1 MLQITVEQIEKAL
14 EALEQGQVI
23 LFPTE
28 TSYGLGCDATNA
40 QAVQRIFD
48 MKGRSSAKGLPVL
61 IASVEAA
68 AMEIDFSDRARKLA
82 EHYWPGA
89 LNIIGPIARTST
101 ITDACH
107 ESGTQSVRMSSHPFT
122 ATLMRRFG
130 KPLTAT
136 SANIS
141 GQDGMYSVQNAEALF
156 AEQPD
161 RPDVV
166 IDAGVLPGQ
175 LASTTVVVADDHV
188 EVIRQGS
195 LVIDET

>member
-1 MLQITVEQIEKAL
+1 
-14 EALEQGQVI
+14 
-23 LFPTE
+23 
-28 TSYGLGCDATNA
+28 
-40 QAVQRIFD
+40 

-61 IASVEAA
+61 VASLEAA
-68 AMEIDFSDRARKLA
+68 EREVELGDRARQLT
-82 EHYWPGA
+82 ERYWPGA
-89 LNIIGPIARTST
+89 LNIISPVAQTAT

-136 SANIS
+136 SANVS
-141 GQDGMYSVQNAEALF
+141 GQDGMYSVQNAEAVF

-166 IDAGVLPGQ
+166 IDAGVLPGKA
-175 LASTTVVVADDHV
+175 ASTTVRVIDDRV
-188 EVIRQGS
+188 EIIRQGS
-195 LVIDET
+195 VVIDETL